1 MPIDE
6 FKQLKQRSVFSKLKK
21 LFSNDVIVRNIGGK
35 KLKIID
41 TNNVEY
47 AKDNDL
53 LKDRFNRIRTST
65 PNNLGK
71 DFALSYRTSRLELFR
86 DYDCMDQDPIISS
99 VNDIYADECLTS
111 NEMGEILTIRS
122 KNDVIQQTLHNLF
135 YDILNIEFNMW
146 SWTRN
151 LVKYGDF
158 YLRLDINPEYG
169 ISLVEPVSTYN
180 VSRIENSDPKNKS
193 YVKFEVNG
201 DVVEN
206 WEIVHFRLLSD
217 SNFLPYGK
225 SILEGARRSWKQV
238 SLMEDAMMIHRIMR
252 APEKRIFKIDIGNI
266 PPNEVDQYMEKL
278 INKTKKVPYMDE
290 QTGDYNLRFNI
301 QNMLEDFYLPVRG
314 SDSGTDITPL
324 GGMEFTGIEDIEY
337 LKNKMMA
344 ALKVPKAFLGF
355 DESIG
360 KATLSQEDV
369 RFARTISRIQKIL
382 VSELNKIAIIHL
394 YCQGYQDAELVDF
407 SLELTNPSTILEKE
421 KISVWQEKI
430 ALSKD
435 MLENRLFSKKWIYD
449 NVFKLSS
456 DAIDVIENDVIEDSK
471 DAYRIKQIEEEG
483 IDPAKK
489 FNKISMGNNEPS
501 GPDNLP
507 GSDSEPSSGPE
518 SDEAGDSVPPGPG
531 EPPSENP
538 GPEKP
543 IAEKY
548 RDQTGRKDVNDYPFG
563 EDPLGNLENNRKPNR
578 TTKRNPF
585 SEYNLN
591 SLGGKK
597 EIISETKKSYLDE
610 SNIIE

>member
-86 DYDCMDQDPIISS
+86 DFDCMDQDPVISS
-99 VNDIYADECLTS
+99 VLDIYSDECLTS

-169 ISLVEPVSTYN
+169 INMIEPVSTYN

-394 YCQGYQDAELVDF
+394 YCQGYRDAELVDF

-430 ALSKD
+430 ALAKD

-456 DAIDVIENDVIEDSK
+456 DSIDIIENDVIEDSK
-471 DAYRIKQIEEEG
+471 DAYRVKQIEEEG

-489 FNKISMGNNEPS
+489 FNKISVG
-501 GPDNLP
+501 GPDAQNNL
-507 GSDSEPSSGPE
+507 GSDEIAGSEPSSELPSSNDGGGSEPSSQK
-518 SDEAGDSVPPGPG
+518 SDKS
-531 EPPSENP
+531 SEDQ
-538 GPEKP
+538 P

-548 RDQTGRKDVNDYPFG
+548 RDQTGRKDANDYPFG
-563 EDPLGNLENNRKPNR
+563 EDPLGNLENNRKPNK

-591 SLGGKK
+591 ILSSKK
-597 EIISETKKSYLDE
+597 EIISETRKSYLDE